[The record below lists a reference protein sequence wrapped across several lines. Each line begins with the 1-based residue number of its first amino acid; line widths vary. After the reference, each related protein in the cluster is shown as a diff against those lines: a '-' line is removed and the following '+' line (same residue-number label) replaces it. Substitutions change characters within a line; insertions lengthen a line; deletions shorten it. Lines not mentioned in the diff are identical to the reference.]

1 MNRQGLQR
9 SFRALASHLV
19 DQYANAYSLFFYM
32 PVAGGD
38 GVQVALIPRASSCA
52 LGFARRPPPHLG
64 ARCTSHF
71 VTHVYAHCPRALS
84 LRWGSLHSV
93 TIEGGGSAVSNG
105 RRNMCEEM
113 LFPFFFFGATGP
125 AGLTR
130 LSHFFYYRWL
140 CMYVPICMCTHI
152 YV

>member
-1 MNRQGLQR
+1 MAVPR
-9 SFRALASHLV
+9 SFQRPGIK
-19 DQYANAYSLFFYM
+19 ANLFFCSYM

-52 LGFARRPPPHLG
+52 LGFARRPPSHLG

-93 TIEGGGSAVSNG
+93 MIEGGGSAVSNG
-105 RRNMCEEM
+105 RKNMCEEM
-113 LFPFFFFGATGP
+113 LFPFLCATGP

-130 LSHFFYYRWL
+130 LAHFNEYLSKERV
-140 CMYVPICMCTHI
+140 MGSRST
-152 YV
+152 

>member
-1 MNRQGLQR
+1 
-9 SFRALASHLV
+9 
-19 DQYANAYSLFFYM
+19 M

-38 GVQVALIPRASSCA
+38 GVQVALILRASSCA
-52 LGFARRPPPHLG
+52 LGFARRPPSHLG

-93 TIEGGGSAVSNG
+93 MIEGGGSAVSNG
-105 RRNMCEEM
+105 RMNMCEEM
-113 LFPFFFFGATGP
+113 IFPFLCATGP

-130 LSHFFYYRWL
+130 LTHFFKYFWL
-140 CMYVPICMCTHI
+140 CM
-152 YV
+152 